1 MKGDGFLKRLAIS
14 DSEIKYYT
22 AGRAQHI
29 GTLGR
34 SYDKISKIP
43 FLPDILLRSADHSL
57 PVLHSFYRP
66 EPCSLGLS
74 GKYVYRKGRSHD
86 KTAENVFPIHIQNA
100 SASICEDPAQD

>member
-34 SYDKISKIP
+34 CYDKISKIQ

-57 PVLHSFYRP
+57 PGLQTFYRP
-66 EPCSLGLS
+66 
-74 GKYVYRKGRSHD
+74 
-86 KTAENVFPIHIQNA
+86 
-100 SASICEDPAQD
+100 